1 MYPIRQ
7 ILTILL
13 CSAGY
18 STNAIAQDVKP
29 LATESESAAAASVVS
44 QWRED
49 VNFLAREIRTHHPAP
64 FAMIDESDFDVRVDA
79 LLARAAQTPPADMV
93 MEMSD
98 GKIISSRMQRKEQ
111 PEEPVPVGGLRLR
124 RGFFDTLRKGL
135 DELGR

>member
-1 MYPIRQ
+1 MRVHRKV
-7 ILTILL
+7 LTILL

-18 STNAIAQDVKP
+18 SANAIAQNPKP
-29 LATESESAAAASVVS
+29 AATESEKAAAASEVS
-44 QWRED
+44 KWRED

-64 FAMIDESDFDVRVDA
+64 FAMIDESDFNAKVDA
-79 LLARAAQTPPADMV
+79 LQARLAQTPPADMV

-111 PEEPVPVGGLRLR
+111 PEEPVPEGGLRLT